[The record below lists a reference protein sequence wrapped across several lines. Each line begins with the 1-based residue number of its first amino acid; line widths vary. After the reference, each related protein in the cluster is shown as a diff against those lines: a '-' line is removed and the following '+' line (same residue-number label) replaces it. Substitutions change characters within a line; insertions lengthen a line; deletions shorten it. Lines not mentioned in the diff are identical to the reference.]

1 MTGPL
6 RPWRPE
12 DFDDWCETCGA
23 APGQFCKPACDTGYT
38 AEDFRRDAEPRDQD
52 APAPPE
58 PGTHHPPEGVKT
70 PPCRR
75 S

>member
-23 APGQFCKPACDTGYT
+23 APGQLCKRDTGYT
-38 AEDFRRDAEPRDQD
+38 AEDFRRNAERRDQ
-52 APAPPE
+52 AATAPPSA
-58 PGTHHPPEGVKT
+58 GHPTTRPKK
-70 PPCRR
+70 
-75 S
+75 